1 MFSLH
6 FTAIMEDYAVEN
18 NTQFCWGLPLQH
30 FSLALP
36 WANRVYYDPNITP
49 LRRRMHGSTQRFPSW
64 SWAGWVG
71 VVSLTCMKAQSIS
84 ALNIDPRGYL
94 AMGYRIRHCNSK
106 RRFRN
111 RHSDCTG

>member
-6 FTAIMEDYAVEN
+6 ITASMEDYAVEN
-18 NTQFCWGLPLQH
+18 NTRFCWGLPLQH
-30 FSLALP
+30 FSLALL
-36 WANRVYYDPNITP
+36 WGNGVYYDRNTTP

-71 VVSLTCMKAQSIS
+71 VVKFDLYEGPVYFGT
-84 ALNIDPRGYL
+84 NIDPRGYL